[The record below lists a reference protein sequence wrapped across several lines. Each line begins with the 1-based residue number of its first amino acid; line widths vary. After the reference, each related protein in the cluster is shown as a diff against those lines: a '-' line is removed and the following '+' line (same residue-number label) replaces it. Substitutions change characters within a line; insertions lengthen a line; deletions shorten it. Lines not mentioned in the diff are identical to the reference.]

1 MQKIESYCLT
11 DKGLKREINEDSVGS
26 HEPQDATQIKKSGCL
41 YVVAD
46 GLGGHE
52 YGEKASALAV
62 ETLLKVYFEA
72 PDIVPEKRLRDI
84 IQQVNQSLISF
95 TKKNLQD
102 GQKTATTVVAAVVRK
117 NSLMAANVGDS
128 RAYLIRDGKIRQV
141 TNDHSLVGE
150 LVRAGT
156 ISEVEAQESKF
167 KNRLSRSV
175 GSDPKLEVELY
186 PPIPLRQGDII
197 LLCTDG
203 LTQYATAQIL
213 LEAVSRGTSKEIAE
227 RLIRFAKSKGGTDN
241 ITAAVIKYGKRSNL
255 IGSKK
260 FKLVTLALLGL
271 LSLAAI
277 SVLGWYI
284 FTGPTGLY
292 KQTATPTAS
301 PSITSTLTATVTPT
315 FTSTPTVTET
325 PLLPGELTQT
335 QTASSMPDATL
346 TPEIIDTRTI
356 NPLPNC
362 EYVVKAGDIANN
374 IAATFQT
381 TIEQIFRQDDTQQ
394 NMNEI
399 KADEILI
406 IKNISPEVCAN
417 GGGVVSTQ
425 APAIP

>member
-26 HEPQDATQIKKSGCL
+26 HEPHDATQIKKSGCL

-52 YGEKASALAV
+52 YGEKASTLAV

-72 PDIVPEKRLRDI
+72 PDIAPEKRLCDI
-84 IQQVNQSLISF
+84 IQHVNQSLISF

-117 NSLMAANVGDS
+117 NSLLVANVGDS
-128 RAYLIRDGKIRQV
+128 RAYLIRAGKIRQI

-156 ISEVEAQESKF
+156 ITEGEAQESKF

-260 FKLVTLALLGL
+260 FKIVTLALLSFL
-271 LSLAAI
+271 MLAAV
-277 SVLGWYI
+277 SVLGWYL
-284 FTGPTGLY
+284 FTGPTGLF

-301 PSITSTLTATVTPT
+301 PSMTATLTATATPT
-315 FTSTPTVTET
+315 FTLTPTVTET
-325 PLLPGELTQT
+325 LPLPVETILAA
-335 QTASSMPDATL
+335 TASPTPGATL
-346 TPEIIDTRTI
+346 TPEIIDTPTI

-362 EYVVKAGDIANN
+362 EYTVQSGDSLTKI
-374 IAATFQT
+374 IQKFQT
-381 TIEQIFRQDDTQQ
+381 SIEQIVRSDGTQG
-394 NMNEI
+394 NLDLI
-399 KADEILI
+399 FPGEILI
-406 IKNISPEVCAN
+406 VKNIPNELCTN
-417 GGGVVSTQ
+417 GGGVVQAQPSTT
-425 APAIP
+425 P

>member
-26 HEPQDATQIKKSGCL
+26 HEPQDSAQIKKSGCL

-72 PDIVPEKRLRDI
+72 PDIAPEKRLRDI
-84 IQQVNQSLISF
+84 IQQINQSLISF
-95 TKKNLQD
+95 TKKNLQE

-117 NSLMAANVGDS
+117 NSLLAANVGDS

-156 ISEVEAQESKF
+156 ITEVEAQESKF

-186 PPIPLRQGDII
+186 PPISLRQGDII

-213 LEAVSRGTSKEIAE
+213 LEAASVGTAKEIAE

-255 IGSKK
+255 MGSKK
-260 FKLVTLALLGL
+260 FKTVTLALLGL
-271 LSLAAI
+271 LMLAVV
-277 SVLGWYI
+277 SVLGWYM
-284 FTGPTGLY
+284 FAGPTGLFN
-292 KQTATPTAS
+292 KTATPTAS
-301 PSITSTLTATVTPT
+301 PSMTATLTATATPT

-325 PLLPGELTQT
+325 AGLPLDPT
-335 QTASSMPDATL
+335 QTASPTPSATY
-346 TPEIIDTRTI
+346 TPETSSIPTI
-356 NPLPNC
+356 NTLPNC
-362 EYVVKAGDIANN
+362 EYTVQSGDSVTKI
-374 IAATFQT
+374 IEKFQT
-381 TIEQIFRQDDTQQ
+381 SMEQIVRPDGTQG
-394 NMNEI
+394 NLDLI
-399 KADEILI
+399 FAGEILI
-406 IKNISPEVCAN
+406 IKNISPEACAN
-417 GGGVVSTQ
+417 SGGIVSTQ
-425 APAIP
+425 APANP